1 VTNIQAVIFDW
12 GGTLTPWH
20 VIDLKD
26 QWLEYARI
34 YAPERAEE
42 LASELLTAEQARWS
56 HQFDTAGQT
65 GTGALEVMFTELGVD
80 TSSEVHFAALEAYLR
95 AWDPHTYTDDD
106 AVELLEGLRG
116 QGIKTA
122 VLSNTMWPRRH
133 HEAVLERDGILHL
146 FDYLLFT
153 SETETAKPH
162 NSVFADVSYNL
173 DVEPSRCAFVGD
185 RLFDDIHGAQSIG
198 MRGIWVPHSKNI
210 PASQSTDLG
219 ITPDATI
226 DRLGDVLDV
235 VNGWNAAS

>member
-1 VTNIQAVIFDW
+1 MNIEAVIFDW

-26 QWLEYARI
+26 QWLEYAKV
-34 YAPERAEE
+34 YAPERADE
-42 LASELLTAEQARWS
+42 LANSLLAAEQARWS
-56 HQFDTAGQT
+56 HQFDTAGQN
-65 GTGALEVMFTELGVD
+65 GTGALDAMFQEHGID
-80 TSSEVHFAALEAYLR
+80 TSSASHFAALEAYLE
-95 AWDPHTYTDDD
+95 AWNPHTFTDPE
-106 AVELLEGLRG
+106 AVGLLETLRG

-133 HEAVLERDGILHL
+133 HESVLERDGVLHL

-162 NSVFADVSYNL
+162 NSVFADVSYHL
-173 DVEPSRCAFVGD
+173 DVAANRCAFVGD
-185 RLFDDIHGAQSIG
+185 RLFDDIHGAQSVG

-219 ITPDATI
+219 IIPDATI
-226 DRLGDVLDV
+226 DRLGDVLTI
-235 VNGWNAAS
+235 VNGWNTTS

>member
-1 VTNIQAVIFDW
+1 MNIEAVIFDW

-26 QWLEYARI
+26 QWLAYAQV
-34 YAPERAEE
+34 YAPERADE
-42 LASELLTAEQARWS
+42 LASALLTAEQARWS
-56 HQFDTAGQT
+56 HQFETAGQT
-65 GTGALEVMFTELGVD
+65 GTGALEVMFAEQGID
-80 TSSEVHFAALEAYLR
+80 TSSAVHFAALDAYLQ
-95 AWDPHTYTDDD
+95 AWDPHTYTDED
-106 AVELLEGLRG
+106 AAPLLEALRG

-173 DVEPSRCAFVGD
+173 DVDPSKCAFVGD
-185 RLFDDIHGAQSIG
+185 RLFDDIHGAQSVG

-210 PASQSTDLG
+210 PAEQSTDLG
-219 ITPDATI
+219 ITPAATL
-226 DRLGDVLDV
+226 DRLADVLDI
-235 VNGWNAAS
+235 VNGWNSAN